1 MPDNLDSFSKLV
13 EVVSQL
19 RDKENGCPWDLEQTN
34 VSLTK
39 YLEEE
44 TQEVVEVLNDFKVDS
59 VTGEEVGDFDAL
71 VEELGDVLLQVLLHS
86 QIASESDKFSIE
98 DVIVGLS
105 EKLIRRHPHVFGDSE
120 ATTIEEVE
128 LQWERI
134 KEEEKSKKE

>member
-105 EKLIRRHPHVFGDSE
+105 EKLIRRHPHVFGDSD
-120 ATTIEEVE
+120 ASTIEEVMT
-128 LQWERI
+128 QWERI
-134 KEEEKSKKE
+134 KKEEKNKKV